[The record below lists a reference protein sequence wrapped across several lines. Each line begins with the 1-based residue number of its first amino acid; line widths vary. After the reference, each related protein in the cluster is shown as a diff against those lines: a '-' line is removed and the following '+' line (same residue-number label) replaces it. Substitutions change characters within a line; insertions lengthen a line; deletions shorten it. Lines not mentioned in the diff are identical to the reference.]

1 MRGSKMPTWKQRSK
15 IRSRSVIPSTGVAST
30 WMIAVE

>member
-1 MRGSKMPTWKQRSK
+1 MRESKMPMWNSRSNMSS
-15 IRSRSVIPSTGVAST
+15 ISVIPSTGVAST